1 MKNTIII
8 LCILGCAGCVSASDW
23 PCWRGSDG
31 DGVSSENNWNPGAL
45 KDKFHISW
53 RINIGYGHSAVSVK
67 DEKLYTIG
75 MKKTITN
82 KDTLFQEIVYCI
94 CVRTGKIIW
103 YHSYPCTKIEYI
115 SLYGGPAATPAI
127 DGCNV
132 YTLSREGD
140 LYCLNTETGSPV
152 WYRNLVQDTLASFP
166 YYWGFCSSPII
177 ADSLLLL
184 NASTSGLVLHKE
196 DGRVIWASNY
206 GIGGLSSPVVFENEG
221 RRMATFTNPDSLIVA
236 DMLTGQVQ
244 WKYPWYLDLYIDP
257 IIINQYMFIPNK
269 HGCTLLRID
278 KEKPVLIMKR
288 KGIWCSYFQ
297 NFIIQKDHAFGFV
310 GGREGGLHCIHIRS
324 GEVKWKE
331 SALRSGALIAADG
344 KLIIISSLGDI
355 IIANA
360 SSIKYQEISRA
371 NVFSIDDTHTQN
383 RANCWVAPVLS
394 NGRIYLRTS
403 HGDLACIDVS
413 D

>member
-1 MKNTIII
+1 
-8 LCILGCAGCVSASDW
+8 
-23 PCWRGSDG
+23 
-31 DGVSSENNWNPGAL
+31 
-45 KDKFHISW
+45 
-53 RINIGYGHSAVSVK
+53 
-67 DEKLYTIG
+67 
-75 MKKTITN
+75 
-82 KDTLFQEIVYCI
+82 
-94 CVRTGKIIW
+94 
-103 YHSYPCTKIEYI
+103 
-115 SLYGGPAATPAI
+115 
-127 DGCNV
+127 
-132 YTLSREGD
+132 
-140 LYCLNTETGSPV
+140 
-152 WYRNLVQDTLASFP
+152 
-166 YYWGFCSSPII
+166 
-177 ADSLLLL
+177 
-184 NASTSGLVLHKE
+184 
-196 DGRVIWASNY
+196 
-206 GIGGLSSPVVFENEG
+206 
-221 RRMATFTNPDSLIVA
+221 MATFTNPDSLIVA